1 MKRNHSQKVT
11 VKKLKKKLFKGY
23 EITNKMA
30 NTKTVRTTK
39 KTTKKVVKAPVVQK
53 ETVVPVVEAPKEELP
68 VEPAVERVET
78 TLNNVENTESGNN
91 VENADSSN
99 NDNPSGEN
107 NENLVEKKVKSKPDK
122 DSLIKKWNECFEI
135 YADVLKAR
143 KQPHQNQSLYN
154 YLRSLKN
161 DTMKVIRVKNKG
173 NVTDAN
179 KNKTSGFL
187 KPVNVSDDLRK
198 FINPLFLDEQE
209 KEKPITRVLITQKL
223 CQYIK
228 EKNLQKPE
236 DKREILPD
244 DSLKKL
250 FNIQP
255 DEKEKLTYYSMQK
268 RIQSHIFKI

>member
-1 MKRNHSQKVT
+1 
-11 VKKLKKKLFKGY
+11 
-23 EITNKMA
+23 MA

-179 KNKTSGFL
+179 KNQTSGFL

>member
-1 MKRNHSQKVT
+1 
-11 VKKLKKKLFKGY
+11 
-23 EITNKMA
+23 MA

-53 ETVVPVVEAPKEELP
+53 ETVVPVVEVPKEETTVLEVP
-68 VEPAVERVET
+68 VEPAVDKVET
-78 TLNNVENTESGNN
+78 TLNNLETTEAENN
-91 VENADSSN
+91 VEKTESSE
-99 NDNPSGEN
+99 NDNPSSES
-107 NENLVEKKVKSKPDK
+107 NENLVEKKLKSKPDK
-122 DSLIKKWNECFEI
+122 DSLIKKWNECFEL

-179 KNKTSGFL
+179 KNQTSGFL

-198 FINPLFLDEQE
+198 FINPLFLDDQE